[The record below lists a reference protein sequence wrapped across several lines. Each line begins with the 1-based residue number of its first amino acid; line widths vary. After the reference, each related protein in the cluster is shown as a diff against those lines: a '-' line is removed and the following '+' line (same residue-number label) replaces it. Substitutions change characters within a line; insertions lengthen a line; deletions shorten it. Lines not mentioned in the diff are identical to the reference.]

1 MQEFNN
7 IKEEAKMDLVGAL
20 APNGKFVNEAARIT
34 IDAFAKD
41 TYDNLYVYSESA
53 IMAKAQTAI
62 KKSMTDKTPLDLKTV
77 VDNILYDLQR
87 TNPDATEE
95 DAIKLFEEAQKGIE

>member
-1 MQEFNN
+1 
-7 IKEEAKMDLVGAL
+7 
-20 APNGKFVNEAARIT
+20 
-34 IDAFAKD
+34 
-41 TYDNLYVYSESA
+41 
-53 IMAKAQTAI
+53 MAKAQTAI